1 MEVQEKV
8 KPNKSEKRLAQEVEK
23 LRKARIL
30 LGKVDT
36 ILKRDGIEAA
46 QKALMCARL
55 KMPTNNTVSKWF
67 EGYRDML
74 DGWQYG
80 LMPDVVA
87 EFRKF
92 GFRRARTI
100 ASDYVAKSASR
111 NKLHFYTSCQQ
122 TLDEMAERSRLAI
135 SDQDDQIPGAV
146 PSEISLDETSQEQI
160 EKSTKL

>member
-1 MEVQEKV
+1 MAEQEKV

-23 LRKARIL
+23 MRKGRIL
-30 LGKVDT
+30 LGNVDS

-46 QKALMCARL
+46 LKALMCARL
-55 KMPTNNTVSKWF
+55 KMPTNYTVSKWF

-100 ASDYVAKSASR
+100 VSDYVAKSAGR

-135 SDQDDQIPGAV
+135 SDQDDQIPKTPQTEV
-146 PSEISLDETSQEQI
+146 SLNKISQQEIEHG
-160 EKSTKL
+160 TKI

>member
-1 MEVQEKV
+1 M
-8 KPNKSEKRLAQEVEK
+8 
-23 LRKARIL
+23 KARL
-30 LGKVDT
+30 
-36 ILKRDGIEAA
+36 
-46 QKALMCARL
+46 Q
-55 KMPTNNTVSKWF
+55 MPNNSIIGGWV

-100 ASDYVAKSASR
+100 VSDYVAKSAGR

-135 SDQDDQIPGAV
+135 SDQDDQIPGAK